1 MNLVQWFRVPG
12 LRNHHGSL
20 NRPEPNT
27 TPSPPPMPL
36 PAPLGGR
43 GQAEVV
49 LAEVVDEPLLR
60 VGGKF
65 GRRKTSVVEPDPK
78 LRTTR
83 SLAAGISSGRP
94 PRPPPKE
101 YYEQVG

>member
-1 MNLVQWFRVPG
+1 M
-12 LRNHHGSL
+12 
-20 NRPEPNT
+20 
-27 TPSPPPMPL
+27 
-36 PAPLGGR
+36 
-43 GQAEVV
+43 V